1 MTRALIV
8 LDVQNEYE
16 AGGLPIAHPPFGE
29 ALGNVVAAIEAARE
43 ADIPVVLV
51 RQNAPE
57 GAPIFATGSTGWE
70 LHPAVAALVRPE
82 DHVVDKL
89 LPSAFA
95 GTDLDD
101 WLRERGVEALTVVG
115 FMTQN
120 CVESTVRDAV
130 HRGWPV
136 EVLSDA
142 TGTVALAN
150 SAGSLSARRL
160 HEAVLVVLQ
169 SRFAAVT
176 TTAGWIDAVRRGTEL
191 ERSSLLA
198 SARAAR

>member
-1 MTRALIV
+1 MRRALIV
-8 LDVQNEYE
+8 VDVQNEYE
-16 AGGLPIAHPPFGE
+16 SGGLPIAHPPFSE
-29 ALGNVVAAIEAARE
+29 ALDNVVAAIEAARE
-43 ADIPVVLV
+43 AGSAVVLV
-51 RQNAPE
+51 RQNAPA
-57 GAPIFATGSTGWE
+57 GAPIFATGSAGWE
-70 LHPAVAALVRPE
+70 LHPEVAALARPD
-82 DHVVDKL
+82 DHVVDKM

-101 WLRERGVEALTVVG
+101 WLREQGVETLTVVG

-120 CVESTVRDAV
+120 CVESTVRDAA

-150 SAGSLSARRL
+150 SAGSLSARQL

-176 TTAGWIDAVRRGTEL
+176 TTAGWISAVQQGTVL
-191 ERSSLLA
+191 ERSNLLA

>member
-8 LDVQNEYE
+8 VDVQNEYE
-16 AGGLPIAHPPFGE
+16 TGGLPIAHPPFRE
-29 ALGNVVAAIEAARE
+29 ALGNVVAAIETARAAGI
-43 ADIPVVLV
+43 AVVLV

-57 GAPIFATGSTGWE
+57 GAPIFATGGAGWQ
-70 LHPAVAALVRPE
+70 LHPSVAALARPE

-95 GTDLDD
+95 GTDLDG
-101 WLRERGVEALTVVG
+101 WLRDHGVETLTVVG

-150 SAGSLSARRL
+150 SAGSLSARQL
-160 HEAVLVVLQ
+160 HESVLVVLQ

-176 TTAGWIDAVRRGTEL
+176 TTAGWIEAVRRGTEL